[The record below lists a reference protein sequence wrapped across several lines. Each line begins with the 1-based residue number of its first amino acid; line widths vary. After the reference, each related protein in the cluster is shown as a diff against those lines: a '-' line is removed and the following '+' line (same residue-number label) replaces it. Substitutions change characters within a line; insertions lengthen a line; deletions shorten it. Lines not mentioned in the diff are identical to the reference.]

1 MGVSRGATIE
11 EIGQVYEQRFANF
24 LRTATAIADSTEEGR
39 DAVHDAFVSA
49 VRSRKSYR
57 GSGSVEAW
65 LWRTVVT
72 SALKR
77 RRSGRRT
84 AATDSAPQDAIWTES
99 PAGEYPEIRAAVA
112 GLPERQRHVLF
123 LRYYADLD
131 YRSIAAALDIEVG
144 TVSAALAAAHTTVRK
159 AFEEVQSHG

>member
-49 VRSRKSYR
+49 VRSRTSYR

-99 PAGEYPEIRAAVA
+99 PAGEYPEVRAAVA

-131 YRSIAAALDIEVG
+131 YRTIGEILDIRIGTVGAELNAAHAALRRQLEVPA
-144 TVSAALAAAHTTVRK
+144 S
-159 AFEEVQSHG
+159 